1 MDTLCPMS
9 DVNAILDGLT
19 NLVEKL
25 ARTVEII
32 NQERLRE
39 REIAAGLALAVK
51 INLSAQQQERMPG
64 LRAAVVRW
72 EQESLKG

>member
-1 MDTLCPMS
+1 MS